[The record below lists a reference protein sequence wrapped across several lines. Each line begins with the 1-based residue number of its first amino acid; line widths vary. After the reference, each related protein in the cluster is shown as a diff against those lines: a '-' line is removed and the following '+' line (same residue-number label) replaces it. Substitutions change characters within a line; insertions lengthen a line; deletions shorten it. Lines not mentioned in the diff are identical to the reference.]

1 MKLRGTNKDHRKI
14 RKIFLKDIHRV
25 NQDLN
30 KTKMIPKGIHQVK
43 FPDNTKK
50 INRGTSKV
58 KVEILGT
65 NYSRMNHKSTNKV
78 GFRMKIK
85 N

>member
-1 MKLRGTNKDHRKI
+1 MKPRGTNKDKRKI
-14 RKIFLKDIHRV
+14 QKIFLKDIHRV

-43 FPDNTKK
+43 FPDNTKT
-50 INRGTSKV
+50 INNGTSKV
-58 KVEILGT
+58 ETLGT
-65 NYSRMNHKSTNKV
+65 NYFRMKHKSTNKV
-78 GFRMKIK
+78 GFQMKIK